1 LAMIFIEYF
10 INVDSN
16 YASHIQYTLL

>member
-1 LAMIFIEYF
+1 LAMMFIEYF
-10 INVDSN
+10 INVDCN